1 MNLEF
6 FKISWMRFYKR
17 GFITGFLVLT
27 FMLVIDQFL
36 QNPLFFS
43 KITSITVFIYIV
55 STIFFAAIFCG
66 LLAVIFA
73 GVVTIVTKK

>member
-1 MNLEF
+1 MNIEF
-6 FKISWMRFYKR
+6 FKSAWRKFYKR
-17 GFITGFLVLT
+17 GFITGFLVVT

>member
-1 MNLEF
+1 MNIDF
-6 FKISWMRFYKR
+6 FKRSWMKFYKR

-43 KITSITVFIYIV
+43 KITSIRVFIYIV
-55 STIFFAAIFCG
+55 STIFIAAVFCG
-66 LLAVIFA
+66 LLAVIFL
-73 GVVTIVTKK
+73 GLVTIVTKK

>member
-1 MNLEF
+1 MNIEF
-6 FKISWMRFYKR
+6 FKRSWMKFYKR

-27 FMLVIDQFL
+27 FMLMIDQFL

-55 STIFFAAIFCG
+55 STIFLQQYF
-66 LLAVIFA
+66 VDY
-73 GVVTIVTKK
+73 

>member
-1 MNLEF
+1 
-6 FKISWMRFYKR
+6 
-17 GFITGFLVLT
+17 
-27 FMLVIDQFL
+27 MLMIDQFL

-66 LLAVIFA
+66 LLSVIFA

>member
-1 MNLEF
+1 MNIEF
-6 FKISWMRFYKR
+6 FKRSWMKFYKR

-27 FMLVIDQFL
+27 FMLMIDQFL

-55 STIFFAAIFCG
+55 STMFFAAIFCG

>member
-1 MNLEF
+1 MNIDF
-6 FKISWMRFYKR
+6 FKRSWMKFYKR
-17 GFITGFLVLT
+17 GFTTGFLVLT

-43 KITSITVFIYIV
+43 KITSIRVFIYIV
-55 STIFFAAIFCG
+55 STIFFAAVFCG
-66 LLAVIFA
+66 LLAVIFL

>member
-1 MNLEF
+1 MNIDF
-6 FKISWMRFYKR
+6 FKRSLMKFYKR

-43 KITSITVFIYIV
+43 KITSIRVFIYIV
-55 STIFFAAIFCG
+55 STIFFAAVFCG
-66 LLAVIFA
+66 LLAVIFL

>member
-1 MNLEF
+1 MNIEF
-6 FKISWMRFYKR
+6 FKRSWMKFYKR

-27 FMLVIDQFL
+27 FMLMIDQFL
-36 QNPLFFS
+36 QNP
-43 KITSITVFIYIV
+43 
-55 STIFFAAIFCG
+55 IFFAAIFCG

>member
-1 MNLEF
+1 MNIEF
-6 FKISWMRFYKR
+6 FKRSWMKFYKR
-17 GFITGFLVLT
+17 GCITGFLVLT

-43 KITSITVFIYIV
+43 KITSIRVFIYIV
-55 STIFFAAIFCG
+55 STIFFAAVFCG
-66 LLAVIFA
+66 LLAVIFL